1 FDERT
6 RRPTNEPGM
15 LQQLATARFHAFGQ
29 RPGGRSAA
37 AKGEFADRT
46 RAHLHR
52 RPFHDR
58 IIF

>member
-1 FDERT
+1 
-6 RRPTNEPGM
+6 M